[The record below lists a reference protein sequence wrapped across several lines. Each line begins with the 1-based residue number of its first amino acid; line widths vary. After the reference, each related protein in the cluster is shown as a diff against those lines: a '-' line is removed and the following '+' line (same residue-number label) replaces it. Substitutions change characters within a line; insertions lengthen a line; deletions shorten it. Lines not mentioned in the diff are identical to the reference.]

1 MHLFKFDSLD
11 RAVLELL
18 RSIDEEG
25 DEAAPRGMRTKEL
38 LNVCFKLT
46 NPRARLVLNEE
57 RRWSFPL
64 AVGEFLWHFAGR
76 NDSPSISHYAPRWAD
91 FSHDGVI
98 PSSCYGFKIFR
109 SEDGRPSQ
117 WSLVSNLLKS
127 DPSTRRA
134 VINLYDADE
143 DLQPDA
149 ADVACASTLQFF
161 VREGKLHLT
170 TYMRS
175 NDAIWGLPYDC
186 FIMTML
192 QESLAKQLGYPLGEY
207 VHYAASLH
215 VYERHFPLVERMLAA
230 VEESENA
237 SMPPMPGAVPADSL
251 FSYEKLIRE
260 KEPVLDFADL
270 PIYWK
275 DLLLVLSFHKA
286 HQLDHESRKRE
297 IIAEISEGA
306 YKHLLRKT
314 LPSTVTQRG

>member
-1 MHLFKFDSLD
+1 MHLLEFDCLD
-11 RAVLELL
+11 RAILELL
-18 RSIDEEG
+18 RFIDEEG
-25 DEAAPRGMRTKEL
+25 DETAPRGMRTKEL

-46 NPRARLVLNEE
+46 NPRARLVFNEE

-76 NDSPSISHYAPRWAD
+76 NDSSSISHYAPRWAD

-109 SEDGRPSQ
+109 SEGGRPSQ
-117 WSLVSNLLKS
+117 WSQVSELLRW

-134 VINLYDADE
+134 VVNLYDANE
-143 DLQPDA
+143 DLQLHA
-149 ADVACASTLQFF
+149 ADVACANTLQFF
-161 VREGKLHLT
+161 VRGGKLHLT

-192 QESLAKQLGYPLGEY
+192 QESLARQLGYPLGEY
-207 VHYAASLH
+207 VHFAASMH
-215 VYERHFPLVERMLAA
+215 VYERHFPLVDSILA
-230 VEESENA
+230 VGEDSESP
-237 SMPPMPGAVPADSL
+237 SMPPMPSAIPTEPL

-270 PIYWK
+270 PIYWR

-286 HQLDHESRKRE
+286 RQLNDESRQRE
-297 IIAEISEGA
+297 IIDKISEGA
-306 YKHLLRKT
+306 YKTLLKRN
-314 LPSTVTQRG
+314 LPSAVH